1 MSNAL
6 RMFIRESLTNEAA
19 GQITWMRQAGAKYGG
34 KPTGPAKSNFV
45 TDSFKTLFP
54 NTSAKSAWSAL
65 TARRKVKS
73 GAAAAAKSKTSRI
86 TARGASYWATFAGL
100 ITALGFG
107 LSSNDTGVDEKLGNF
122 YSDLEDIRLSNLERI
137 QKGYQTPEVLSIS
150 DSSDVDSLIAKMS
163 ENYTRK
169 TNAILNSSKL
179 DDFFNKTELS
189 DSYRNMQSSIS
200 MLIDQNAANGD
211 KEELSKFVFA
221 YLLSDSTAE
230 MLSALS
236 NDVDLIQGS
245 KGGLD
250 SGQNSK
256 IEEIMRSIA
265 RIENDP
271 EYKASLE
278 LMKTITE

>member
-1 MSNAL
+1 
-6 RMFIRESLTNEAA
+6 
-19 GQITWMRQAGAKYGG
+19 
-34 KPTGPAKSNFV
+34 
-45 TDSFKTLFP
+45 
-54 NTSAKSAWSAL
+54 L

-73 GAAAAAKSKTSRI
+73 GTASAAKPSKTSRF
-86 TARGASYWATFAGL
+86 TARGSSLVASAGGL
-100 ITALGFG
+100 LTALWYG
-107 LSSNDTGVDEKLGNF
+107 LSSDDNAEVDDKKIASL
-122 YSDLEDIRLSNLERI
+122 YDALEDVRLSNLERI

-150 DSSDVDSLIAKMS
+150 ESPDVDSLIAKMS

-169 TNAILNSSKL
+169 TNAVLNSSKL
-179 DDFFNKTELS
+179 DDFFTKAELS
-189 DSYRNMQSSIS
+189 DSYQNMQSNIS
-200 MLIDQNAANGD
+200 KIIDQNAEGEN
-211 KEELSKFVFA
+211 KEDLSKFVFA
-221 YLLSDSTAE
+221 YLLNDSTAE